1 MTAEKKDKQYDL
13 EPHEPDPEP
22 ASEAPPPPAPEP
34 PASEEPS
41 AVAALD
47 VCPNCASP
55 LGGVDVIVCIRCGF
69 DMKSLK
75 VIKTDTKG
83 TVAAEPDKE
92 EQPALSEPGTGGY
105 WLPWAMTAGGL
116 GLLAIG
122 YLWGAGGLFSG
133 EEDVGFGVRAVG
145 LLKMLVK
152 TAVLAL
158 SGFGGLSA
166 VAHMVGARLGDA
178 KLAAVRMLGITAAIG
193 LLAFFNLQ
201 SDAVEWTVESVTQ
214 ALAYLGLSMVLF
226 RLSVRDAATLLGV
239 TIVAVVVLLL
249 VSAAVQWAVVPGG

>member
-13 EPHEPDPEP
+13 EPHEPDPER
-22 ASEAPPPPAPEP
+22 APEAAPKAPKP
-34 PASEEPS
+34 PDIEEPP

-47 VCPNCASP
+47 VCPNCGSP
-55 LGGVDVIVCIRCGF
+55 LGGVDIVVCMRCGF

-75 VIKTDTKG
+75 VIETETKG
-83 TVAAEPDKE
+83 TAKPAAEE
-92 EQPALSEPGTGGY
+92 EQPVLSEPGTGDY
-105 WLPWAMTAGGL
+105 WLPWAMAGAGL

-122 YLWGAGGLFSG
+122 YLWGAGGLFGG
-133 EEDVGFGVRAVG
+133 EEAVGFGARAVG

-158 SGFGGLSA
+158 AGFGGLHA
-166 VAHMVGARLGDA
+166 LAHMVSAQLGDA

-193 LLAFFNLQ
+193 LLAFFNLK
-201 SDAVEWTVESVTQ
+201 SAGAEWTVESVTQ
-214 ALAYLGLSMVLF
+214 ALAFLGLTMLLF

-239 TIVAVVVLLL
+239 TIIAVVLLLL
-249 VSAAVQWAVVPGG
+249 VSAAVQWAIIPSG